1 VLGRGAIADPLLFAR
16 LPGSSAEPSRQE
28 VAAMLRRYLR
38 SAGAYGE
45 LSAARPVLGKVKE
58 ILAFVAD
65 PVFAKCLKQLK
76 KAQSVRTF
84 AALVDELE

>member
-1 VLGRGAIADPLLFAR
+1 
-16 LPGSSAEPSRQE
+16 
-28 VAAMLRRYLR
+28 MLRRYFREVLAR
-38 SAGAYGE
+38 YDELFCGE
-45 LSAARPVLGKVKE
+45 TQVLGKVKE

-65 PVFAKCLKQLK
+65 PAFAKSLKQLK